1 MGLAIIDEQHKFGV
15 LQRATLK
22 TKGVHP
28 DVLVMTA
35 TPIPRTLAMTLY
47 GDLDVSVIDQLPPGR
62 GAISTR
68 VFNEK
73 ERYQVYRLLR
83 EEIGKGKQGYV
94 VYPLVE
100 ESARLDLKDATQ
112 MAAHLQRDIFPEF
125 KVGLLHG
132 RMKSEEKE
140 AIMADFKGR
149 RIHILVSTIVIE
161 VGIDVPNASVMVI
174 EHAERFG
181 LSQLHQL
188 RGRVGRSRHPSHC
201 LLIAQYRRT
210 EDAEQRLRVMEKTTD
225 GFKIA
230 EEDLAIRGPGEMLGT
245 QQSGLPEFRIADF
258 VRDFS
263 LLTEARKEAFA
274 VIERDPTLSRPEHF
288 LMKETLVEKWKGKLD
303 LARVG

>member
-1 MGLAIIDEQHKFGV
+1 
-15 LQRATLK
+15 
-22 TKGVHP
+22 
-28 DVLVMTA
+28 
-35 TPIPRTLAMTLY
+35 
-47 GDLDVSVIDQLPPGR
+47 
-62 GAISTR
+62 
-68 VFNEK
+68 
-73 ERYQVYRLLR
+73 
-83 EEIGKGKQGYV
+83 
-94 VYPLVE
+94 
-100 ESARLDLKDATQ
+100 
-112 MAAHLQRDIFPEF
+112 
-125 KVGLLHG
+125 VGLLHG

-140 AIMADFKGR
+140 AIMADFKAQ

-161 VGIDVPNASVMVI
+161 VGIDVPNASVMIV

-201 LLIAQYRRT
+201 LLIAQFRRT

-263 LLTEARKEAFA
+263 LLTEARKYAFA
-274 VIERDPTLSRPEHF
+274 VIEGDPTLSRPEH
-288 LMKETLVEKWKGKLD
+288 LLLKETLVDKWKGKLD